1 MWKWRNSERSS
12 NWNKYSTKSVKFYK
26 KKKKRSRDFIVTS
39 KRNKKRDVSEIF
51 DEKSLHHNDND
62 GNLSNLKNLNGLT
75 EDENQNLEKGG
86 CIQYDEKDCLK
97 SEEETWLKLTPKNND
112 LKKTVFKEALDTNM
126 VF

>member
-1 MWKWRNSERSS
+1 M
-12 NWNKYSTKSVKFYK
+12 
-26 KKKKRSRDFIVTS
+26 
-39 KRNKKRDVSEIF
+39 
-51 DEKSLHHNDND
+51 
-62 GNLSNLKNLNGLT
+62 NGLT

-86 CIQYDEKDCLK
+86 CMQYDEKDCLK